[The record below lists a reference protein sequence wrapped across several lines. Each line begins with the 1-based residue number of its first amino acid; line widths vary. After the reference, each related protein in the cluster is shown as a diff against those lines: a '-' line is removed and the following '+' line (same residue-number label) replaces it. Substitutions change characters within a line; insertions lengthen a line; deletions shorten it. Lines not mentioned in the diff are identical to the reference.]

1 MKTFFISLLLL
12 IIYNIYTILCTNE
25 ENGSNHKIINN
36 MNNINSEIDIHKK
49 KLLFESYKYYNNNIL
64 FNTPRK
70 GNSSNFTFAKCNESE
85 GGCLPFPNDEINKY
99 DISNLNC
106 KNLISVVAFEIDD
119 ENNIY
124 ILDEGDS
131 VCPAKLNLLKMNG
144 NDINDI
150 IIYNTSE
157 NVIQSKAIL
166 NGFTIDKIN
175 NYAYLISSEATNTN
189 QNDIKKQS
197 FKLILIDLSSKNV
210 KTKEVKIVIDEK
222 YLIESDLQEN
232 LFPNISQ
239 QLVSITLSCDG
250 ESLFISPLTNRKI
263 YSISTK
269 ELRKNKKDLV
279 INEGYKNDASLSL
292 MASNMGNLFFTGIE
306 KKVVYIAGQIDNDL
320 SRFDYRS
327 LDTIEI
333 SDKMTLISKISLN
346 NGVIYLT
353 YIDGNKT
360 RYIEKQIGEDNTY
373 EKSYMYKCT
382 GLIYKYD
389 WKSFFVWIIFA
400 IIVIFIIIFV
410 IVENK
415 QDLDNNK
422 NNINLKKEN

>member
-25 ENGSNHKIINN
+25 ENGSNHKINNN

-70 GNSSNFTFAKCNESE
+70 GNSSNFTFAKYNKNKDKY
-85 GGCLPFPNDEINKY
+85 LPFPNDEINKY

-175 NYAYLISSEATNTN
+175 ILKIFKYPFLIH
-189 QNDIKKQS
+189 
-197 FKLILIDLSSKNV
+197 
-210 KTKEVKIVIDEK
+210 
-222 YLIESDLQEN
+222 
-232 LFPNISQ
+232 
-239 QLVSITLSCDG
+239 
-250 ESLFISPLTNRKI
+250 
-263 YSISTK
+263 
-269 ELRKNKKDLV
+269 
-279 INEGYKNDASLSL
+279 
-292 MASNMGNLFFTGIE
+292 
-306 KKVVYIAGQIDNDL
+306 
-320 SRFDYRS
+320 
-327 LDTIEI
+327 
-333 SDKMTLISKISLN
+333 
-346 NGVIYLT
+346 
-353 YIDGNKT
+353 
-360 RYIEKQIGEDNTY
+360 
-373 EKSYMYKCT
+373 
-382 GLIYKYD
+382 
-389 WKSFFVWIIFA
+389 II
-400 IIVIFIIIFV
+400 
-410 IVENK
+410 
-415 QDLDNNK
+415 
-422 NNINLKKEN
+422 